1 MLMETL
7 QALCELPGVSGHEE
21 KVRAYIRLRAEK
33 YGDCKTDGL
42 GNLIVFRKGRKRPA
56 VPIMLDAHM
65 DEVGFIVTGVTEEGY
80 LRFAPVGGIDP
91 AVVIARRVTLENGLT
106 GVLAS
111 KPVHMMSAAER
122 AKMPGMEDFLIDIG
136 AADRA
141 EAEKYVRPGDTAV
154 FASGCEPFGDG
165 LIRARAIDDRA
176 GCAIL
181 LEMMKEEPEYDMIY
195 TFTVQEEVGLRGA
208 KTAAFGA
215 APAAAI
221 VLEATTAADLS
232 GVPEESRVCKVGGGA
247 AISFMDRST
256 LYDPVY
262 YKAALALGAEKGI
275 ACQPKAAV
283 AGGNNAGAIHKSG
296 KGVRTLSISI
306 PCRYLH
312 SPYCVAA
319 LSDMEAAAALARE
332 AALRI
337 AAGKWESA
345 AR

>member
-1 MLMETL
+1 MLTETL
-7 QALCELPGVSGHEE
+7 QDLCQLPGVSGHEE
-21 KVRAYIRLRAEK
+21 KVREYIRLRAGK
-33 YGDCKTDGL
+33 YGDCQTDRL
-42 GNLIVFRKGRKRPA
+42 GNLLVYRKGKKRPA
-56 VPIMLDAHM
+56 VPLMLDAHM
-65 DEVGFIVTGVTEEGY
+65 DEVGFIITGVTEEGY

-91 AVVIARRVTLENGLT
+91 AVVIARRVVLENGIK

-111 KPVHMMSAAER
+111 KPVHMMAAAER
-122 AKMPGMEDFLIDIG
+122 AKMPEMEDFLIDIG

-154 FASGCEPFGDG
+154 FDSGYEPFGDG

-176 GCAIL
+176 GCAVL
-181 LEMMKEEPEYDMIY
+181 LEMMEEEPEYDMIY

-221 VLEATTAADLS
+221 VLEATTAADLC

-247 AISFMDRST
+247 ALSFMDRST
-256 LYDPVY
+256 LYDPAY
-262 YKAALALGAEKGI
+262 YKAALALGNEKGI
-275 ACQPKAAV
+275 ACQSKTVV

-296 KGVRTLSISI
+296 KGIRTLSVSV

-319 LSDMEAAAALARE
+319 LSDIQAVAALAKE

-337 AAGKWESA
+337 ASGAWEA
-345 AR
+345 AER